1 MVKESVGIEWGV
13 GGEKLEKLS
22 RWRLFGHL
30 AEV

>member
-13 GGEKLEKLS
+13 GGKLEKLS
-22 RWRLFGHL
+22 RWRLCGHL